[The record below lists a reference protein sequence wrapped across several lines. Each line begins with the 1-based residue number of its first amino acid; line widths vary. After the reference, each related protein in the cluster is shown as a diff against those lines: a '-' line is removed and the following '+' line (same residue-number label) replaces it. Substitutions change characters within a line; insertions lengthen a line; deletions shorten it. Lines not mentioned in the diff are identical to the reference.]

1 MLGSNWMDRG
11 DAFFDYCSLHH
22 QNSLTCLFMLRSENI
37 VPVTL
42 YNNNVSA
49 VCWHNKTKATQIA
62 SYNRIPISHCCLP
75 ESHWEE
81 TRTFYSQTI
90 LYIVLIGLMD
100 CLREC
105 IRWTRIV
112 GTSLIIPIIL
122 VSANLLLHLLEDQW
136 TFSSSE
142 KYLLVITIY
151 LSKNFQ
157 KSMYFKWS
165 DLSPESDQLQQTH
178 HILKIRPQNYFY
190 AFVWTIFNIQSNV
203 EM

>member
-49 VCWHNKTKATQIA
+49 VCWHNKTKATQLH
-62 SYNRIPISHCCLP
+62 RTTCCFP

-122 VSANLLLHLLEDQW
+122 VSANLLLHLLEDQG
-136 TFSSSE
+136 TFSSSW
-142 KYLLVITIY
+142 KYLLVRSIY

-190 AFVWTIFNIQSNV
+190 AFVWTIFNILSNV

>member
-1 MLGSNWMDRG
+1 MPSCGCGCVGIWRYEAELPCAVRGGGVRGAVGGTGWLLHHHGLHPRVLASRPPWCLTMLGSNWMDRG

-62 SYNRIPISHCCLP
+62 LYNRIPISHCCLP

-122 VSANLLLHLLEDQW
+122 VSANLLLHLLEDQG
-136 TFSSSE
+136 TFSSS
-142 KYLLVITIY
+142 
-151 LSKNFQ
+151 
-157 KSMYFKWS
+157 
-165 DLSPESDQLQQTH
+165 
-178 HILKIRPQNYFY
+178 
-190 AFVWTIFNIQSNV
+190 
-203 EM
+203 

>member
-1 MLGSNWMDRG
+1 MSVHAQVREHRTG
-11 DAFFDYCSLHH
+11 D
-22 QNSLTCLFMLRSENI
+22 N
-37 VPVTL
+37 
-42 YNNNVSA
+42 NNNVSA
-49 VCWHNKTKATQIA
+49 VCWHNKTKATQLHRTTVFL
-62 SYNRIPISHCCLP
+62 SVYCCLP

-122 VSANLLLHLLEDQW
+122 VSANLLLHILEDQW

-142 KYLLVITIY
+142 KYLLVISIY

-190 AFVWTIFNIQSNV
+190 AFVWTIFNILSNV

>member
-1 MLGSNWMDRG
+1 MSVHAQVREHRTG
-11 DAFFDYCSLHH
+11 D
-22 QNSLTCLFMLRSENI
+22 N
-37 VPVTL
+37 
-42 YNNNVSA
+42 NNNVSA

-62 SYNRIPISHCCLP
+62 LYNRIPISHCCLP

-142 KYLLVITIY
+142 KYLLVISIY